1 MKFSGCVIAG
11 LGQGRLLGYPTANLD
26 CDPGA
31 LEGGVYAAFVVY
43 RGARYPAALMI
54 GGDFGAD
61 AKPKVEVHLF
71 DQQLELVGEELVV
84 DVLERVSDMRRV
96 ASVDELLKKIEDDVK
111 RIRVCLQV

>member
-1 MKFSGCVIAG
+1 MKLSGRVIAG

-54 GGDFGAD
+54 GGDFGAA
-61 AKPKVEVHLF
+61 AKSKVEVHLL
-71 DQQLELVGEELVV
+71 DQEVELVGEELVV
-84 DVLERVSDMRRV
+84 DVLERVSEMRRV
-96 ASVDELLKKIEDDVK
+96 NSREELLQKIAED
-111 RIRVCLQV
+111 IARVREICV